1 MGVEQN
7 YAEALIWCRKATDQ
21 GHAFAQNQLGF
32 MHQKGMGVEQNYAEA
47 LTWYRKAA
55 DQGHAFAQNQL
66 GWMHQNGLGVEQNYT
81 EALTWYR
88 KAADKGY
95 AAAQNQLGWMH
106 QNGLGVEQNYAEAL
120 IWYHKA
126 ADQGHANAQS
136 NLGWMHE
143 KGLGVEQNHAEA
155 LTWYSK
161 ATNQSHAFPIAQ
173 AHIEPIVSSN
183 FCRHVDSTATKREY
197 PKLETAIGINSR
209 RLKQVVCARQ
219 FMVMKEAKQSSEQSN
234 TRNDLT
240 DRKVKKFVPF
250 TLVKSSILDRGY
262 GDIAAGVKVLELLQ
276 HENPEAEMS
285 FIVEHFAETENELR
299 RIVEMSTLPNVK
311 TIILDGYGNACNH
324 QQVRDEA
331 IKTLNKA
338 TVIVHAPSG
347 LIEPLMHSSGEY
359 MEKTLAVS
367 EYDYM
372 SGNYSNKGDHRIIEE
387 EMGFKRG
394 CLYLTPLHRET
405 TSFKNTTLERLF
417 PTKDCTGKMGAVC
430 GNSGTSVFKV
440 IRRSYFSVLIRD
452 WMPFWLFKWFS
463 TFSANS
469 AGKMP
474 EDSDVPKKVLYF
486 SYGHVLSAMN
496 SMLRNAVINES
507 LLERDIVFVTSLK
520 MRIEEI
526 EQIVSKIYSTLHLT
540 QPIKLVYEENGNE
553 TVRIIPKDANGQAAK
568 IFSIVSM
575 DCIEKDDFTL
585 LEQYST
591 FNYTSGDISTTNV
604 LGFGKIPFVD
614 CKKKTRNYNNM
625 HQKLI
630 QFANEAL
637 MDCEESGISA
647 LMVPEEIRNTT
658 EERINLITHWKNV
671 CKSLSEHKNK
681 LPDDELKNLSRSLTA
696 LNSPA
701 WLKFQGEFTDWLK
714 SSHSADNFI
723 LSRTREII
731 AESFSPSGGRR
742 HCTDNSHG
750 LSL

>member
-1 MGVEQN
+1 MPLRKINWAGCTGSAWGVEQN
-7 YAEALIWCRKATDQ
+7 YAESLIWYRKAADQ
-21 GHAFAQNQLGF
+21 GHANAQNQLGF

-66 GWMHQNGLGVEQNYT
+66 GWIWMHQNGLGVEQNYA

-88 KAADKGY
+88 KAADQGY
-95 AAAQNQLGWMH
+95 AAAQNQIGWMH
-106 QNGLGVEQNYAEAL
+106 QYGLGVEQNYAEAL

-126 ADQGHANAQS
+126 ADQGHANAQI

-143 KGLGVEQNHAEA
+143 KGLGVELNYAEA

-161 ATNQSHAFPIAQ
+161 ATNQGHAFPVPQ

-183 FCRHVDSTATKREY
+183 FSGHVDSTTTQREY
-197 PKLETAIGINSR
+197 PELETAIGINGR

-311 TIILDGYGNACNH
+311 TIILDGRGNACNH

-331 IKTLNKA
+331 IKTLNEA

-347 LIEPLMHSSGEY
+347 LIEPLMNSSGEY
-359 MEKTLAVS
+359 MEKTLAIS

-405 TSFKNTTLERLF
+405 TGFKNTTLERLF
-417 PTKDCTGKMGAVC
+417 PIKDCTGKMPED
-430 GNSGTSVFKV
+430 
-440 IRRSYFSVLIRD
+440 SYQSPFLTPGIHSVLLWSQHVWRN
-452 WMPFWLFKWFS
+452 L
-463 TFSANS
+463 
-469 AGKMP
+469 KMRLV
-474 EDSDVPKKVLYF
+474 SDVPKKVLYF

-540 QPIKLVYEENGNE
+540 KPIKLVYEENGNE
-553 TVRIIPKDANGQAAK
+553 TVRIIPKDANEQAAK
-568 IFSIVSM
+568 TFNIVSM

-637 MDCEESGISA
+637 MDYEESGISA
-647 LMVPEEIRNTT
+647 LMMPEEIRNTT

-681 LPDDELKNLSRSLTA
+681 LPDDELKNLTHSLIA

-714 SSHSADNFI
+714 SSHSADGFI
-723 LSRTREII
+723 LISTREII
-731 AESFSPSGGRR
+731 AESFSPSWKAARFR
-742 HCTDNSHG
+742 
-750 LSL
+750 